1 MKTIDEIYQEM
12 LAVFAAETG
21 MELDGAG
28 EQAVRMYALAAQV
41 YGLYEEAAWTKK
53 QCFPPTATGEDLDKH
68 AFLRGLTR
76 GQASRAEGRLRFS
89 VERAASTDLPI
100 PAGTVCLTAGLTAFA
115 TTEEGV
121 LPAGSLSVEVPARAV
136 EPGAGGN
143 VAALAIRTMTVAP
156 TGIDAVI
163 NPAPF
168 TGGGAE
174 EDDESLRARVL
185 DTFRV
190 MPNGANAAYY
200 AQVALAVDGVAAV
213 RVLPKNRGLG
223 TVDVVVASPSGVPA
237 QSLLDQVSQALQSRR
252 EIAVSARA
260 IAPTTHEV
268 TVLVQVKAQAGKD
281 AAAVRNAVKAAIR
294 AWFNGQR
301 LGQDVLLAR
310 LGQLIY
316 EVDGVEN
323 YLIVSPGGDVA
334 LTAQELPVLG
344 TLSVEELR

>member
-1 MKTIDEIYQEM
+1 MRVLLVGQPNCGKTTLFNRLTGRQEHTGNRAGVTVTCARGRMKGTG
-12 LAVFAAETG
+12 AE
-21 MELDGAG
+21 LVD
-28 EQAVRMYALAAQV
+28 LP
-41 YGLYEEAAWTKK
+41 GLY
-53 QCFPPTATGEDLDKH
+53 
-68 AFLRGLTR
+68 
-76 GQASRAEGRLRFS
+76 S
-89 VERAASTDLPI
+89 
-100 PAGTVCLTAGLTAFA
+100 
-115 TTEEGV
+115 
-121 LPAGSLSVEVPARAV
+121 
-136 EPGAGGN
+136 
-143 VAALAIRTMTVAP
+143 
-156 TGIDAVI
+156 
-163 NPAPF
+163 F

-268 TVLVQVKAQAGKD
+268 TVLVQVKAQEGKD

-301 LGQDVLLAR
+301 LGQDVLLAK

-316 EVDGVEN
+316 GVDGVEN